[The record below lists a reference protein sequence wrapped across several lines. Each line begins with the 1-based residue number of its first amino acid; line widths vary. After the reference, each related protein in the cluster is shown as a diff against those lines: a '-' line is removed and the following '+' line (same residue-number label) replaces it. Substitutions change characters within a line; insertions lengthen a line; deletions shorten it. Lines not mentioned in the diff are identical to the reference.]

1 MYCPARTSALTWT
14 AACARS
20 IILRSQS
27 KLVFASEVY
36 LYIPPWSILSGLG
49 TLSRRELSLLLPHF
63 EDTSLA
69 NVAADKL
76 RDVVARLDG
85 SRDAA
90 TEAAFRRRLV
100 QSADRITASDAPD
113 RALRVRLWVHLLA
126 PFGIETPLPLST
138 RTANA
143 CSAALAHRAAETL
156 ALEPEQEV
164 DGASLLAGAWK
175 RVTARFGRS
184 RPDFSGVVVAQAELV
199 ARAVAD
205 AAQRGALADDD
216 QKELVRRM
224 RAQLDGLPPELR
236 NDAVE
241 QALKSGDAAIIGLLA
256 SGTSLLGVGVVVN
269 LAGFSAYILAA
280 QAAAII
286 PFIGGSTAVSMLFV
300 LANPL
305 FIGPAMA
312 LGAYLAGRH
321 VRSAHGKRL
330 SSSLTV
336 QLALKGVAAG
346 RAGLRRTLDDFK
358 SLSAADVDGVPE
370 KHRDRMLSRLAGVKA
385 TVGAPLPPT
394 PWPPEGRLARPAA
407 DAMHDPLERMV
418 FAKTKADVGEA
429 LAIGGVT
436 AADILYH
443 AAAIDPAV
451 LSAADFSS
459 AADLCSISDF
469 SVFAGGVGSM
479 AAASAAGAANN
490 LRGYV
495 AEQIAATCLVDQGHV
510 VSFPETPNNPGVDLW
525 VDGHAFQVKCL
536 GGVDGLRE
544 HFERYPEVPVLANA
558 ELAEAVAASSED
570 WAGRVFCVE
579 GFDRETTDLVM
590 RAALDA
596 GAALDDMDV
605 PYVAAALSA
614 TRNVYGW
621 WRGDVPL
628 ADLPLSVVL
637 DGAIKGGLAAAGGLS
652 GKALGLLLF
661 GPAGAL
667 VFGGVGGAA
676 AILGSSWTRQQA
688 TRLLS
693 DDWVGSLDE
702 ATDRLRRAL
711 IGENRAKI
719 GLLTEKR
726 ARIAEHGHEQRAW
739 FLARMSDDVV
749 ALAEHIHHLET
760 DVVKEG
766 QPERARL
773 CLQSMKDSAVHP
785 WAVREELADVVR
797 VLDARP
803 SLGGAASK
811 KARAGWSALL
821 SAVPRHS

>member
-1 MYCPARTSALTWT
+1 M
-14 AACARS
+14 
-20 IILRSQS
+20 
-27 KLVFASEVY
+27 
-36 LYIPPWSILSGLG
+36 YIPPWSILSGLG

-90 TEAAFRRRLV
+90 TEAAFRRRLL
-100 QSADRITASDAPD
+100 QSADRIMASDAPD
-113 RALRVRLWVHLLA
+113 RALRARLWVHLLA

-143 CSAALAHRAAETL
+143 CSAALAHCAAETL
-156 ALEPEQEV
+156 VLKPEPEQEG
-164 DGASLLAGAWK
+164 DRASFLGGAWR
-175 RVTARFGRS
+175 RVKAPFCRN
-184 RPDFSGVVVAQAELV
+184 RPDFSAVVIAQAELI

-216 QKELVRRM
+216 QRELVRRM
-224 RAQLDGLPPELR
+224 RAQLEDLPPELR
-236 NDAVE
+236 NDAME

-256 SGTSLLGVGVVVN
+256 SGTSLLGVSVVVN

-305 FIGPAMA
+305 FIGPAMV

-370 KHRDRMLSRLAGVKA
+370 KHRERMLSKLAGVKA
-385 TVGAPLPPT
+385 TIGAPLPPT
-394 PWPPEGRLARPAA
+394 PWAPEGRLARPAA
-407 DAMHDPLERMV
+407 DAMQDPLERMV
-418 FAKTKADVGEA
+418 FRGRKADVGEA

-443 AAAIDPAV
+443 AVAIDPAV
-451 LSAADFSS
+451 LRAADFSS
-459 AADLCSISDF
+459 ADDLCSIGDF
-469 SVFAGGVGSM
+469 SVFAGGLGSM

-495 AEQIAATCLVDQGHV
+495 AERIAAACLVEQGHV
-510 VSFPETPNNPGVDLW
+510 VSFPDTPNNPGVDLW
-525 VDGHAFQVKCL
+525 VDGHSFQVKCL

-558 ELAEAVAASSED
+558 ELAETVAGSSED
-570 WAGRVFCVE
+570 WAGRVFCVD

-590 RAALDA
+590 SAALDA

-605 PYVAAALSA
+605 PYVAAAFSA
-614 TRNVYGW
+614 TKNLYGW

-637 DGAIKGGLAAAGGLS
+637 DGAIRGGLAAAGGLS

-693 DDWVGSLDE
+693 DDWVSALDE

-719 GLLTEKR
+719 RLLAEKR
-726 ARIAEHGHEQRAW
+726 ARIAEHEHDQRAW

-749 ALAEHIHHLET
+749 ALAEHIDHLEN
-760 DVVKEG
+760 DVVEEG

-773 CLQSMKDSAVHP
+773 CLQSMKDAAVHP
-785 WAVREELADVVR
+785 WAVRQELADVLR

-803 SLGGAASK
+803 SIGAAASR
-811 KARAGWSALL
+811 KALAGWSAVM
-821 SAVPRHS
+821 SAMPRHP